1 MGWDGG
7 ISAAP
12 SHAVEI
18 FQSGV
23 LGVGAKAPSRHTVFV
38 FILGDA
44 SPSLSFRISVFL
56 NKVQD

>member
-23 LGVGAKAPSRHTVFV
+23 LGVGAKAPSGHTVFV
-38 FILGDA
+38 F
-44 SPSLSFRISVFL
+44 
-56 NKVQD
+56 KVWSD